1 MHFALLLVCVARAG
15 PHLRRALGDVREDSF
30 GRAENEPIPLED
42 FGNLPDSVE
51 LGLPRHIEQLKLVTK
66 IQQRYNLDFGDFVSK
81 EFIRGIV
88 PLADPASPA
97 AARFKKALAEREKM
111 CAICLTGACSKC
123 KPCLGIGK
131 LGLCSACYGDT
142 PGGVCLLN
150 RRKANQHDCRSC
162 WHFDESSVM
171 AAALSAFGGGNP
183 LKPQTQLRPTETTAP
198 PTTPA
203 PPTTVAPHA
212 TTRAPAEAGALASSA
227 VPYHLAFQNRY
238 GDKEFVWGKWTAK
251 VKPNFRVGQLGNGV
265 MEYFRQRLVSLQK
278 GAKKFGP
285 LHQKMEELPHGV
297 GAVFRSFQ
305 DLLPDEVHYSLKQ
318 RRRYPQGPKWDKYAE
333 VCQTSAAQ
341 HRGYMCNAMLGLD
354 TIADDCERAM
364 DGYLKVKGRQLFPL
378 KPNDAVIHFRC
389 GDVVLPTN
397 VQYGI
402 PSFDYYVSSIPATAQ
417 RVLIVGN
424 FESKKSGT
432 SHSGIDKMGDERC
445 AAIAKRLPAYITE
458 KTGKPALVV
467 SSLPSSGVNRDF
479 ILAAHAPTLIGSIS
493 TFSLMAALCNK
504 HGQSVLP
511 ASALLVGRSW
521 QGKLA
526 EVPPFGRI
534 TFKAILHGL
543 VADNWDPDSTLLSAK
558 RTTAQVLQSLE
569 KGEGDWDGFKDRRRL
584 RQR

>member
-1 MHFALLLVCVARAG
+1 MFCTLLFLLVVCVAEAG
-15 PHLRRALGDVREDSF
+15 PHLRRALGDVQGDPPDSF

-42 FGNLPDSVE
+42 FGNLPNSVE

-66 IQQRYNLDFGDFVSK
+66 IQQRYNVDLGDFVSK
-81 EFIRGIV
+81 DFIRGIV
-88 PLADPASPA
+88 PLADPTSPTA
-97 AARFKKALAEREKM
+97 VRFKKALPPKGVAQVQMEDFMQALNKLEKEGDGAPGGGKEDQVVAEVAAEVIDQYCASRGLSPADCDTLRAAEREKVGEPT
-111 CAICLTGACSKC
+111 ASPSPA
-123 KPCLGIGK
+123 PPP
-131 LGLCSACYGDT
+131 T
-142 PGGVCLLN
+142 P
-150 RRKANQHDCRSC
+150 
-162 WHFDESSVM
+162 
-171 AAALSAFGGGNP
+171 P
-183 LKPQTQLRPTETTAP
+183 P
-198 PTTPA
+198 PTTA
-203 PPTTVAPHA
+203 APHA
-212 TTRAPAEAGALASSA
+212 TTPAPAAAGALASSA
-227 VPYHLAFQNRY
+227 IPYHLAFQNRY
-238 GDKEFVWGKWTAK
+238 GDKEFVWGEWTAK
-251 VKPNFRVGQLGNGV
+251 LKPNFRVGQLGNGV
-265 MEYFRQRLVSLQK
+265 MEYFKQRLISLQR

-285 LHQKMEELPHGV
+285 LHQKMEGVPHGV

-318 RRRYPQGPKWDKYAE
+318 RRRFPQGPKWDKYAE
-333 VCQTSAAQ
+333 VCQTIAVQ

-364 DGYLKVKGRQLFPL
+364 DGYLKVKDRQLFPL
-378 KPNDAVIHFRC
+378 KQNDAVIHFRC

-397 VQYGI
+397 IQYGI
-402 PSFDYYVSSIPATAQ
+402 PSFEYYVSSIPATAQ

-424 FESKKSGT
+424 FESKKSGI

-479 ILAAHAPTLIGSIS
+479 ILAARAPTLIGSIS

-526 EVPPFGRI
+526 EVPAFGRV
-534 TFKAILHGL
+534 TFKAISHGL

-584 RQR
+584 LRQR